1 MNKLFWIKAVAISGL
16 LSVLIGAFAA
26 HALETSISAQ
36 RMDTLYTAVKYQMFH
51 SLALFGLVCVGDEIL
66 ALRWKKFAAA
76 FFLLGMILFSG
87 SLYLLVAT
95 NISSLG
101 MITPFGGIAF
111 ITGWVMLFLAAI
123 REK

>member
-36 RMDTLYTAVKYQMFH
+36 RMDTLYAAVKYQMFH
-51 SLALFGLVCVGDEIL
+51 TLALFGLVCVGDEIL
-66 ALRWKKFAAA
+66 SLRWKKFAAA

-111 ITGWVMLFLAAI
+111 IIGWVILFLAAI